1 MNLHLYNT
9 QVKDP
14 VSGEM
19 VPLAVLGSGADEI
32 QEYLESHP
40 DAISDAVISD
50 YDTLK
55 SQVTTLATAVGQT
68 GETVLFENTSTPL
81 WYQGQ
86 TITLSESYKNFDF
99 LDLYVHILG
108 RDGVHRF
115 STNDSSLAVRS
126 TNLIDDS
133 TNKYLGVYETIVA
146 LENQS
151 PYTTVTC
158 NLPMLVA
165 WDGTSSSNAQKIIY
179 TSDAELGS
187 ALQIYKI
194 VGVKLCATNPEV
206 TDIRVGSDGTTY
218 SSAGDAVRGQV
229 STIKNDLNELIT
241 VKRMVPVA
249 FRIGVYVWNREPQT
263 MSFNQNA
270 KRLTADLRSLNLHEG
285 DIVGITDYS
294 TYQIACGDNGGS
306 AGWYG
311 GGYQSNDI
319 TVLASPMP
327 YVFIVKRVDN
337 AVITQDDIDAI
348 SEQFH
353 TMPDKS
359 VIESFSITDNAI
371 KQIASKTHKRN
382 FIHISFDDVQFCIR
396 NLADN
401 TFSSI
406 FDEPFF
412 KVLKEL
418 HDTYGAVF
426 SLFVY
431 KIETVLANMPT
442 RYQQEFIDNSNWLKF
457 GFHQYTT
464 GALNVDYDTAKQ
476 YYETFVNR
484 IYTLCGGVNSID
496 RMPRLDYFGGNLNV
510 CRGLR
515 DANCGII
522 GLLNTDDTRNAYY
535 LTQEELAYLR
545 THSLWSDRTNG
556 LQFVSTVMR
565 LDWFVNGFTSDYDY
579 NVPVENNPYDELVY
593 RYKQANMADLYADLI
608 VFTHEWQMY
617 ASDYT
622 IIQRMVDMIEQVCEF
637 GNDYNYDFDFPQNR
651 VNNITS
657 YVIE

>member
-319 TVLASPMP
+319 
-327 YVFIVKRVDN
+327 
-337 AVITQDDIDAI
+337 
-348 SEQFH
+348 
-353 TMPDKS
+353 
-359 VIESFSITDNAI
+359 
-371 KQIASKTHKRN
+371 
-382 FIHISFDDVQFCIR
+382 
-396 NLADN
+396 N
-401 TFSSI
+401 T
-406 FDEPFF
+406 
-412 KVLKEL
+412 
-418 HDTYGAVF
+418 G
-426 SLFVY
+426 
-431 KIETVLANMPT
+431 
-442 RYQQEFIDNSNWLKF
+442 
-457 GFHQYTT
+457 
-464 GALNVDYDTAKQ
+464 
-476 YYETFVNR
+476 
-484 IYTLCGGVNSID
+484 
-496 RMPRLDYFGGNLNV
+496 
-510 CRGLR
+510 
-515 DANCGII
+515 
-522 GLLNTDDTRNAYY
+522 
-535 LTQEELAYLR
+535 
-545 THSLWSDRTNG
+545 
-556 LQFVSTVMR
+556 
-565 LDWFVNGFTSDYDY
+565 
-579 NVPVENNPYDELVY
+579 
-593 RYKQANMADLYADLI
+593 
-608 VFTHEWQMY
+608 
-617 ASDYT
+617 
-622 IIQRMVDMIEQVCEF
+622 
-637 GNDYNYDFDFPQNR
+637 
-651 VNNITS
+651 
-657 YVIE
+657 